1 MTDHHPPSAY
11 SQALIPHV
19 FVLEDDAELRRN
31 ILLPGLRSHGF
42 HAHGAGTA
50 AELHRMMSTQR
61 FDLIVL
67 DIGLPDEDGFAVA
80 QHLRSTSDIGI
91 VILTGHADRQHQL
104 KALKS
109 GADCYFT
116 KPVDL
121 DVLST
126 TLHNLFR
133 RLTSRPEIRDT
144 ENPTAQ
150 AARWRL
156 TEGGWRLIS
165 PRGKTIML
173 TALEQCLAATLAI
186 EGNAPVSRDH
196 LIRALTRDIYGFDP
210 HRLEMTIHRLRRKV
224 LAHTGETLP
233 LITVRGSGY
242 RFTCDSDSSV
252 AASP

>member
-1 MTDHHPPSAY
+1 MTDHHPPAY
-11 SQALIPHV
+11 SMAPTPHV
-19 FVLEDDAELRRN
+19 FVLEDDIELRQN
-31 ILLPGLRSHGF
+31 ILLPALRGRGF

-50 AELHRMMSTQR
+50 AELHRIMRTQR

-80 QHLRSTSDIGI
+80 QHLRATSDMGI
-91 VILTGHADRQHQL
+91 VMLTGRDDRQHRL

-109 GADCYFT
+109 GADVYFT

-121 DVLST
+121 EVLST

-133 RLTSRPEIRDT
+133 RIAPHREVRDT
-144 ENPTAQ
+144 ESPIAQ
-150 AARWRL
+150 PARWRL
-156 TEGGWRLIS
+156 TDGGWRLIS
-165 PRGKTIML
+165 PRGQTIML
-173 TALEQCLAATLAI
+173 TALEQCLTATLVA
-186 EGNAPVSRDH
+186 EGNATVSRDH
-196 LIRALTRDIYGFDP
+196 LIRALTRDVYGFDP

-224 LAHTGETLP
+224 QAQTGETLP

-242 RFTCDSDSSV
+242 RFTCDGDSSL